1 MNGENLIKGPTLDLV
16 LAASAGCIQHASTLD
31 TRSKTGRPRIL
42 YIVHKKD
49 FESTEKFLPLLKEC
63 TGVIINQMTGSGN
76 ISPETVKGLSF
87 NWIYD
92 SCIERDSIISAITKW
107 TLVYVMKWDETDNIV
122 RKESDIQHWLQNQY
136 TKDIAHSSIYL
147 DIDDLSSKHIWTER
161 NSSELLFYQ
170 NYWSISQ
177 RRKPGFSPETCL
189 SRFVTRLIHL
199 FEPPTLLQPP
209 VSLYD
214 SLLRQ
219 SPMIINALKDVLYDT
234 ISATGPLLLM
244 GALFHTSNRPDTYT
258 PEYQQQGYVEQD
270 FRVAKRWYPCP
281 PNPENL
287 TMCQTLTRLPW
298 NDVIFNNNN
307 KEAVPSFV

>member
-1 MNGENLIKGPTLDLV
+1 MNGTNLIKGPTLDLV

-49 FESTEKFLPLLKEC
+49 FESTEQFLPLLKEC
-63 TGVIINQMTGSGN
+63 TGVIIDQMTGNGN
-76 ISPETVKGLSF
+76 ILPETVKGLSF

-107 TLVYVMKWDETDNIV
+107 TLVYVLKWDETYNID
-122 RKESDIQHWLQNQY
+122 RKESDLQHWLQNLC

-147 DIDDLSSKHIWTER
+147 DINDLSSTHVWKER
-161 NSSELLFYQ
+161 DSSELLFYQ

-177 RRKPGFSPETCL
+177 RRKLWFHRETCL
-189 SRFVTRLIHL
+189 SRFVARLIRL
-199 FEPPTLLQPP
+199 FETPTLLQPP

-214 SLLRQ
+214 SFLGQ

-234 ISATGPLLLM
+234 MSATGPLLLM
-244 GALFHTSNRPDTYT
+244 DTLFHTSNRPDIYT
-258 PEYQQQGYVEQD
+258 SVYQQPRYVEQG
-270 FRVAKRWYPCP
+270 FRLAKRWYPCP
-281 PNPENL
+281 RNPENR
-287 TMCQTLTRLPW
+287 TICETWTRLPW
-298 NDVIFNNNN
+298 GDVIFKNNPTI
-307 KEAVPSFV
+307 PSFS